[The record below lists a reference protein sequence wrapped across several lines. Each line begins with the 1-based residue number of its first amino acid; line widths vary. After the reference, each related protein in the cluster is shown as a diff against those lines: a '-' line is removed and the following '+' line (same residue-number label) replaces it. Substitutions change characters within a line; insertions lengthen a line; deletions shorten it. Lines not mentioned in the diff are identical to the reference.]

1 MSNEDLWSRVN
12 QVINDIRPFIQ
23 QDGGDIALE
32 KIDAENNLTI
42 RFLGACV
49 GCGLLEDYTLETIK
63 SIITD
68 EVPEINE
75 ITVIQ

>member
-1 MSNEDLWSRVN
+1 MDKQGLWDKVN

-32 KIDAENNLTI
+32 TIDAENNLTI

-63 SIITD
+63 SIIID

-75 ITVIQ
+75 ITIIQ